1 MPRKSR
7 RKSRKSYRRKSNN
20 RRKSRRKSHR
30 KSRRKS
36 IKSSKRGY
44 SLYTNRKG
52 RKKVH
57 GCGYKDADAA
67 KDTIILL
74 KKRNVPLNRQVWTIT
89 GLYYRAK
96 NHPYQTKDMRD
107 AMRVYK
113 IWLNNHVGKC

>member
-7 RKSRKSYRRKSNN
+7 NKRRSRRSRRPK
-20 RRKSRRKSHR
+20 RKSRR
-30 KSRRKS
+30 SRRS
-36 IKSSKRGY
+36 RKSSKRGY

-52 RKKVH
+52 RKKVS

-67 KDTIILL
+67 KDTIKLL
-74 KKRNVPLNRQVWTIT
+74 KRRKVPMNQQVWTIT

-96 NHPYQTKDMRD
+96 SHPYQTKDMRE

-113 IWLNNHVGKC
+113 KWLDSHVGTC